1 MFKKVENLVTVAVI
15 AYHSEKT
22 IVETLNS
29 ILTQTYDIKNVEVII
44 SDDGSSDKTLFLATE
59 WKKQHFDKFHSISI
73 VSHNVN
79 QGVVANCNQ
88 AWRLATGNWIK
99 TIAADDLLLP
109 KCLECNVNYILEHP
123 CTDILFSDMVSFTSL
138 GQKKTIKHDANKFS
152 CDRMKQYE
160 NILRECYLLA
170 PTSFIKRN
178 VLVDVGF
185 GDQAY
190 PMIEDYPLW
199 LRCLSHGY
207 RLDYLNAE
215 TVLYRIGDSLSQQG
229 TRVGNTLYLKSLYSF
244 QKEKV
249 WPLLPPTLI
258 LKKWDDAVLFYQRVY
273 WIKFF
278 GNHANIFYK
287 TFKALLL
294 LIRPYRL
301 YRLMNIK

>member
-1 MFKKVENLVTVAVI
+1 MFKKVESLVTVAVI

-22 IVETLNS
+22 ILETLNS
-29 ILTQTYDIKNVEVII
+29 ILNQTYDIKNVEVII
-44 SDDGSSDKTLFLATE
+44 SDDGSSDKTLFFATE

-88 AWRLATGNWIK
+88 AWRLATGDWIK

-109 KCLECNVNYILEHP
+109 ECLERNINYIIEHP
-123 CTDILFSDMVSFTSL
+123 YTNILFSDMVSFTSV
-138 GQKKTIKHDANKFS
+138 GQKKKIKHDANKFS
-152 CDRMKQYE
+152 CVQAEQYE
-160 NILRECYLLA
+160 NILRECFLLA
-170 PTSFIKRN
+170 PTSFIKKD
-178 VLVDVGF
+178 VLVDVKF
-185 GDQAY
+185 GDETY

-207 RLDYLNAE
+207 KFNYLNVE
-215 TVLYRIGDSLSQQG
+215 TILYRIGDSLSQQG
-229 TRVGNTLYLKSLYSF
+229 SKVGNVIYLQSLYSF
-244 QKEKV
+244 QKEKI
-249 WPLLPPTLI
+249 WPLLPPMHFF
-258 LKKWDDAVLFYQRVY
+258 KKWDDAVLFYQRVY